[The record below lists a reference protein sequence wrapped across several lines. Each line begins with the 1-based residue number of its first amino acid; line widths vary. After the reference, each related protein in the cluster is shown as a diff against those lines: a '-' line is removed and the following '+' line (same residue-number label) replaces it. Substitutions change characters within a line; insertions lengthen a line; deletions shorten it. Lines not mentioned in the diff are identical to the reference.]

1 MEGDDRLSDDDVFR
15 VANWYFVTLLIEE
28 DGGVGD
34 EKAVATFWLNE
45 AEASAATPIR
55 R

>member
-1 MEGDDRLSDDDVFR
+1 MEGDDDRLSDDDVFG
-15 VANWYFVTLLIEE
+15 VANWYFVTLLMV
-28 DGGVGD
+28 DDVS
-34 EKAVATFWLNE
+34 EKALTVCWLHE

>member
-1 MEGDDRLSDDDVFR
+1 MEGDDRLSDDVFR
-15 VANWYFVTLLIEE
+15 VANWYFVTLLMV
-28 DGGVGD
+28 DGVGD
-34 EKAVATFWLNE
+34 EKALTACWLNE

>member
-1 MEGDDRLSDDDVFR
+1 MEGDDRLSDDVFR
-15 VANWYFVTLLIEE
+15 VANWYFVTLLMVDDVDD
-28 DGGVGD
+28 DG
-34 EKAVATFWLNE
+34 EKAVAACCLNE